1 MCKFRHTFHDEQ
13 VGTLT
18 ELMAEPRH
26 KSDWSDI
33 TLFQVRRRRE
43 VLQEAPQLKV
53 AYLHVQIDPVSTGM
67 FTFAK
72 MIIEVRP
79 FIGN

>member
-1 MCKFRHTFHDEQ
+1 MCKFRHAFLDEQ

-26 KSDWSDI
+26 ESEWGDI
-33 TLFQVRRRRE
+33 TLFGVRRRRE

-53 AYLHVQIDPVSTGM
+53 AYLHVQIDPVSIGM

-79 FIGN
+79 FIGD